1 MIEGDI
7 MTNKE
12 RQAIIKQ
19 QLLNQPLSPQV
30 FMDVLNITKAELT
43 KYASGKAFFED
54 PKYLLFLTELNID
67 KFSFGYVEPK
77 SETSLQSPLD
87 LIRPVKPTKNEPIKV
102 IKKGLF
108 NLRTQM
114 SKEYQ
119 TDTLKLH
126 LFEKNFGDTVP
137 YLYKRI
143 FIVMAILLIFNNLLS
158 YIAII
163 NYIVLGFSIPFILM
177 ILVYELDRHD
187 QLNLK
192 EVLKLF
198 VVGGVLSIGI
208 TYLIRSLT
216 GYPEGLVGDLMT
228 GLVEESAKLITC
240 MILVRQIKFRNVYTA
255 FVFGFAVGAGFD
267 VFETMDYG
275 INAMLSLGSAGA
287 GIGTL
292 ATRSLFA
299 LGIGHHFWTGVIFA
313 TLVGLSRTV
322 NVDIKKLYH
331 PTFIVVFVFIAL
343 YHAFFNFSD
352 LYIQIALAVVGAGL
366 FSYIGYQFYLRQY
379 TEKPSIESVTSSEQ
393 YFDFF
398 A

>member
-7 MTNKE
+7 MTNKA

-30 FMDVLNITKAELT
+30 FMDVLNLTKAELT
-43 KYASGKAFFED
+43 KYASGKAFFEE
-54 PKYLLFLTELNID
+54 PKYLLFLAELNID
-67 KFSFGYVEPK
+67 KFSIGYVEPK
-77 SETSLQSPLD
+77 NETPLQTPLD
-87 LIRPVKPTKNEPIKV
+87 LIRPLKPTRNEPITA

-108 NLRTQM
+108 NLRTHM

-119 TDTLKLH
+119 VETLKLH

-143 FIVMAILLIFNNLLS
+143 FIVMALVLLFNNLLPH
-158 YIAII
+158 IGII
-163 NYIVLGFSIPFILM
+163 NFVVLGFSIPFTLM
-177 ILVYELDRHD
+177 ILIYELDRHD
-187 QLNLK
+187 QLNLMD
-192 EVLKLF
+192 VLKLF
-198 VVGGVLSIGI
+198 VVGGMLSIGI

-240 MILVRQIKFRNVYTA
+240 MILVRQTKFRNVYTA
-255 FVFGFAVGAGFD
+255 FVFGFVVGAGFD

-275 INAMLSLGSAGA
+275 FNTMISLESAVSGME
-287 GIGTL
+287 TL

-299 LGIGHHFWTGVIFA
+299 LGIGHHFWTGIIFA
-313 TLVGLSRTV
+313 TLVGLSKTI
-322 NVDIKKLYH
+322 NIDYKKLYH
-331 PTFIVVFVFIAL
+331 PTFIAVFGFIAL

-352 LYIQIALAVVGAGL
+352 FYVQIALAVIGALL
-366 FSYIGYQFYLRQY
+366 FNYVGYQFYIKRNHL
-379 TEKPSIESVTSSEQ
+379 TLASEVNIQ
-393 YFDFF
+393 DANDFYFS
-398 A
+398 